1 MMLCKITNGQ
11 VCHVQVITIH
21 KAILAGRACPFLG
34 EFHMFSTLKPQTIVV
49 PMVSF
54 AELRHVND

>member
-34 EFHMFSTLKPQTIVV
+34 EFHMLSAIKSRTIVV
-49 PMVSF
+49 LMVSF
-54 AELRHVND
+54 GELRQVND